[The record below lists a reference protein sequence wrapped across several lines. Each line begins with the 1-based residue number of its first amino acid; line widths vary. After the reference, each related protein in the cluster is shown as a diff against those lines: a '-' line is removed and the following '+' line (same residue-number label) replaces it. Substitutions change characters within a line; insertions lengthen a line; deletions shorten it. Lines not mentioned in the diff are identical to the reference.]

1 MAKWGEDEYGQFVLF
16 CIRTGRMKWCILSY
30 FLRFIQ
36 ICSRPVK
43 LAVASL
49 EAASEHSQQE
59 SGLAWKHIRVS
70 RIHFLLQPLMKARWV
85 VVVGCNYLFKC
96 EVT

>member
-1 MAKWGEDEYGQFVLF
+1 MVHSQLF
-16 CIRTGRMKWCILSY
+16 P
-30 FLRFIQ
+30 Q
-36 ICSRPVK
+36 IYSNLFSCPIK

-49 EAASEHSQQE
+49 EAASELSQQE
-59 SGLAWKHIRVS
+59 SGLMWKHIRIS
-70 RIHFLLQPLMKARWV
+70 RSHFLLQPLMKARWI